1 MPGKSGYE
9 ICRLIREQYSLLQ
22 LPILML
28 TVRDSQEDI
37 LKAFEVGANDYLA
50 KPFNKREML
59 ARVRT
64 LLTLKRTMTEVL
76 SSEMRFLQAQIRPHF
91 LYNTLNTI
99 MGFCRKD
106 PEKAREL
113 LDQLSCYLR
122 GKFKFGEMDKF
133 ILLKEELELVK
144 AYLHIEKARFGDRLQ
159 VVSSFPAGA
168 NYWIPPL
175 ILQPLV
181 ENAVRHGIYPR
192 KEGGTIV
199 IKAEDLADALVI
211 SIKDDGVGMSKTK
224 IEEILNTQKEI
235 DGIGLRN
242 VNQRLK
248 SHYGQGLSISSEE
261 GRGTT
266 VMVRIPKNRERGS

>member
-9 ICRLIREQYSLLQ
+9 ICRRIREQYSLLQ

-242 VNQRLK
+242 VNQRL
-248 SHYGQGLSISSEE
+248 LFL
-261 GRGTT
+261 
-266 VMVRIPKNRERGS
+266 